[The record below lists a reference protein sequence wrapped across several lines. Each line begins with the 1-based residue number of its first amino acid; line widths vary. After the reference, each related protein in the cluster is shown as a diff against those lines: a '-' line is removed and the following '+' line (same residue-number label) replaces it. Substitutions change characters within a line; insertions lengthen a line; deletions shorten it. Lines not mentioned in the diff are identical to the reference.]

1 MADPRPVRRG
11 IRERRPERKQQQFRR
26 RLRAYR
32 MARQRPRRR
41 IPRSAVPSFFTLMNL
56 FSGFLA
62 VTQIQ
67 VGRFDYACWLIV
79 LAGFFDALDGM
90 MARLTN
96 GTSLFGVELDSLSD
110 VVSFGLAPSFL
121 VYEFG
126 LKEFGVLGLIV
137 SSLPAVCGAVR
148 LARYNVN
155 FDGEKKEFFAGLPIP
170 VQAIYIVALILNV
183 NDAGSFS
190 RFSLNSLS
198 VLIPIVFVLAALMVS
213 TIDFDAI
220 PRPSARYIR
229 AHPRKSIAFGLA
241 LLLLVFLQQIGLL
254 IVLSVYILFGVGR
267 AVYTLARAVL
277 NTPVDEA
284 VSEKEEYS

>member
-1 MADPRPVRRG
+1 MTDHSSRKHIPRRG
-11 IRERRPERKQQQFRR
+11 RPGGKQRQFRR

-32 MARQRPRRR
+32 AGRPPRR
-41 IPRSAVPSFFTLMNL
+41 IPRAAVPSFFTLMNL

-96 GTSLFGVELDSLSD
+96 GQSLFGVELDSLSD

-126 LKEFGVLGLIV
+126 LKDFGALGLIV
-137 SSLPAVCGAVR
+137 SSLPAICGAVR
-148 LARYNVN
+148 LARFNVH
-155 FDGEKKEFFAGLPIP
+155 FDGEKQDFFTGLPIP
-170 VQAIYIVALILNV
+170 VQAITIVALILNV

-190 RFSLNSLS
+190 RFSLNNLS
-198 VLIPIVFVLAALMVS
+198 VLIPIVFVLSALMVS
-213 TIDFDAI
+213 GIKFDAI

-229 AHPRKSIAFGLA
+229 VHPRKSLAFGIA
-241 LLLLVFLQQIGLL
+241 LLLLIFLQQIGLL
-254 IVLSVYILFGVGR
+254 IVL
-267 AVYTLARAVL
+267 AVYLLYGIVRAIYELVL
-277 NTPVDEA
+277 QVMNTPLDE
-284 VSEKEEYS
+284 ERRQTGR